1 MKAMSKKLGNQD
13 LLTSSSSGL
22 VDSMLPSKLSESHI
36 SALNEIYNSKPY
48 PTDENIQQISRS
60 LRLERERVIQWFRK
74 RRTEKQTE
82 KPKHVNNKR
91 SESKSRLNPSDD
103 KVSNSNKKSSEHG
116 GDKLARKR
124 KAEGVQKAPPK
135 KSAECGEN
143 ESESIFDDSD
153 EDPHYVLQDSDVSDS
168 EFMPK
173 KKVRKLNKRSLLKF
187 LNESRPKPTIKKISL
202 NKAFLSGAE
211 AHIPSERDGGQ
222 APVIA
227 GLWNQDLTF
236 IGSRTEPS
244 LGPRFLGEKLAVRKC
259 KPGLASIPSQPRHE
273 QSGLSAVS
281 CSAQDQMNENLAVK
295 SLNPD
300 ASTITIECPLCH
312 LSFPSKDELDHHVKQ
327 HGENML
333 ECPICNM
340 MFESKD
346 QVRFDSHVESH
357 QTGVMPDIPV
367 VYSCLKCKKTFKKYK
382 WCENHKVKC
391 GSVYVVCNMCN
402 KRFKSVRYLK
412 VHIKT
417 IHVKPKIQCDK
428 AGCDMK
434 FLTESKLR
442 AHIKSHDKV
451 ECESC
456 GKTFKSKNVLKCH
469 KNKHHGQKQTVERIW
484 KCSLCPHSVK
494 SERGLRYHKDLVHNV
509 QEELVEQLN
518 IVEEH
523 IEADSDGNR
532 EGNINVPGEEEDMV
546 EIDQRNVIEDIVVEH
561 IVL

>member
-1 MKAMSKKLGNQD
+1 
-13 LLTSSSSGL
+13 
-22 VDSMLPSKLSESHI
+22 MLPSKLSESHI

-82 KPKHVNNKR
+82 KTKHVNNKR
-91 SESKSRLNPSDD
+91 SESKSLLNTSDD
-103 KVSNSNKKSSEHG
+103 KVSNSNKKSAEHG
-116 GDKLARKR
+116 GDKLSRKR
-124 KAEGVQKAPPK
+124 KAEGVQKAAPK

-143 ESESIFDDSD
+143 ESESNLDDSD
-153 EDPHYVLQDSDVSDS
+153 EDPHYVLEDCDVSDS
-168 EFMPK
+168 EQEFMPR
-173 KKVRKLNKRSLLKF
+173 KKVRKLNKRSLLKV

-202 NKAFLSGAE
+202 NKAFLPGAG
-211 AHIPSERDGGQ
+211 ALIPSERNEGQ

-227 GLWNQDLTF
+227 GLWNQDLKF
-236 IGSRTEPS
+236 IGSRSQPS
-244 LGPRFLGEKLAVRKC
+244 LGARFLGEKLAVKKC

-281 CSAQDQMNENLAVK
+281 CSAQDQMNKNLAVK

-300 ASTITIECPLCH
+300 PSTITIECPLCH
-312 LSFPSKDELDHHVKQ
+312 LSFPSTHKDELNHHVKQ

-333 ECPICNM
+333 ECPICNL

-357 QTGVMPDIPV
+357 QTGVQQDIPV
-367 VYSCLKCKKTFKKYK
+367 VYSSLKCKKTFMKYK

-391 GSVYVVCNMCN
+391 GSVHVVCNMCN

-428 AGCDMK
+428 ADCDMK

-451 ECESC
+451 ECEIC

-469 KNKHHGQKQTVERIW
+469 KFKHHSQKQTVERIW

-494 SERGLRYHKDLVHNV
+494 SERGLRYHKDLVHKV
-509 QEELVEQLN
+509 HEELEEQLN
-518 IVEEH
+518 IVEEQ

-532 EGNINVPGEEEDMV
+532 EGDINVSGEEEDTV
-546 EIDQRNVIEDIVVEH
+546 EIDQRNVIEDIVVEN